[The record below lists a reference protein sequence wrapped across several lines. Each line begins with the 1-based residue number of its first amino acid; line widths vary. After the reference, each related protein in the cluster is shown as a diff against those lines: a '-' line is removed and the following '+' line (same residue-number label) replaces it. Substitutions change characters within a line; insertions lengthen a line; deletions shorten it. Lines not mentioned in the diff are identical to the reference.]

1 MLGVG
6 RGARTMRPNRA
17 TWVIAAAVAAAF
29 SGCASPR
36 MLDKTYRTDK
46 LREVYPAGIT
56 SREDVQTALQTRPE
70 LSFGRPEMGWAHHAS
85 AVLSRKMPAMEEQIG
100 KEVFLVERY
109 LMPDPR
115 SSFDLFSVCNLWFY
129 YDAGEK
135 LVDVEWE
142 WHTD

>member
-6 RGARTMRPNRA
+6 REAGSMGPNRTPWLVTA
-17 TWVIAAAVAAAF
+17 IIAAAL

-46 LREVYPAGIT
+46 LRETYPSGIT
-56 SREDVQTALQTRPE
+56 SREDVQTALKTRPE
-70 LSFGRPEMGWAHHAS
+70 LSSGRPAMGWAHHAN

-100 KEVFLVERY
+100 KEVVLVERY

-115 SSFDLFSVCNLWFY
+115 SSIDPFSLCNLWFY